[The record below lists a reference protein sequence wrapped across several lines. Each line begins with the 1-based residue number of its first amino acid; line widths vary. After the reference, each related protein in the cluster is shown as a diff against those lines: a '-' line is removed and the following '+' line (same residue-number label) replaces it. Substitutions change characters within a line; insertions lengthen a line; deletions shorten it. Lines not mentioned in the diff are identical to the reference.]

1 MPKAL
6 AVEFRRLPWR
16 LLGLWLFALAVAGWL
31 ALLSW
36 SFVDPSPSNATKV
49 PPHNLLGYQGA
60 SFAAFMM
67 EGFGLAAP
75 FLVLPLAA
83 AGIQI
88 ASGHMPLRPRL
99 RLAFLGA
106 ALVFAP
112 AFFASLRAPS
122 SWPVRNG
129 LGGMFGDFVTAGV
142 ARFSGA
148 VPPPLLWPLSALFFL
163 VLGGWCVWH
172 ASGLSTADFLLAF
185 QGEYANMAAAPGDFR
200 EPAWSGGFVRRLT
213 SWVRRLPAGDRAP
226 RGPREFWMTQPRTEP
241 TLAPPPAA
249 KPSKSESEIAEAAVA
264 EAGADVE
271 PLFFGVPAKS
281 IASALAVAEAKRPS
295 ALTAAEDLAGFQS
308 SPNREREA
316 GSSQRGTGVPSS
328 LHREQEAGSSQRGTG
343 FPSSLH
349 REQEAGG
356 NQRGT
361 AFPPSPQRER
371 EAGSS
376 QRGAPGSERG
386 GAASGPDEGEMRF

>member
-1 MPKAL
+1 VEWRALMQTRRTRFLPKAL

-67 EGFGLAAP
+67 EGFGLASP

-83 AGIQI
+83 FGIQI
-88 ASGHMPLRPRL
+88 ASGHMPLKPRL
-99 RLAFLGA
+99 RLAFWGA
-106 ALVFAP
+106 ALMFAP

-142 ARFSGA
+142 SRLSGA
-148 VPPPLLWPLSALFFL
+148 VPPPLLWPLSALVFL

-172 ASGLSTADFLLAF
+172 ASGLSVADFLLAF
-185 QGEYANMAAAPGDFR
+185 QGESAIMAAAPGDFR
-200 EPAWSGGFVRRLT
+200 EPASSGGFVRRLT
-213 SWVRRLPAGDRAP
+213 NWVRRLPASDRAP
-226 RGPREFWMTQPRTEP
+226 RGPREFWMTQARTEP

-249 KPSKSESEIAEAAVA
+249 KPSKRESEVAEAAVA
-264 EAGADVE
+264 EVAADVE
-271 PLFFGVPAKS
+271 PLFFGVPAKQE
-281 IASALAVAEAKRPS
+281 IGRASC
-295 ALTAAEDLAGFQS
+295 
-308 SPNREREA
+308 RER
-316 GSSQRGTGVPSS
+316 V
-328 LHREQEAGSSQRGTG
+328 
-343 FPSSLH
+343 
-349 REQEAGG
+349 
-356 NQRGT
+356 
-361 AFPPSPQRER
+361 
-371 EAGSS
+371 
-376 QRGAPGSERG
+376 
-386 GAASGPDEGEMRF
+386 